1 MKNCLRYCIISALA
15 ALTVVLAG
23 CSTVNS
29 QVTVF
34 HNWPAE
40 VKEKTYVFE
49 RQPAQQNNL
58 EYNSYENLVRARL
71 NQSGFT
77 ESVNGS
83 PAFKVS
89 LNYHTEAGDVQ
100 ISLPAYYSRW
110 NDPFWRFG
118 YSRGP
123 FYNPYFSPYYGFYGP
138 FGPPLLASDLEV
150 RRWYLHEL
158 DLLISEAG
166 SGKQLFDIRSTTE
179 SLNRT
184 LNSQMPKLVESA
196 FKEFPGVSGAASN
209 AGTAAK

>member
-1 MKNCLRYCIISALA
+1 MKNTLRYCMMSALLA
-15 ALTVVLAG
+15 VAVVLTG

-58 EYNSYENLVRARL
+58 EYSSYENLVRNKL
-71 NQSGFT
+71 TQSGFS
-77 ESVNGS
+77 ESASGS
-83 PAFKVS
+83 PAFKVA

-100 ISLPAYYSRW
+100 ISVPAYYYRW

-118 YSRGP
+118 YARGP
-123 FYNPYFSPYYGFYGP
+123 FFNPYFSPYYGFYGP

-150 RRWYLHEL
+150 RRWYRHEL
-158 DLLISEAG
+158 DLLIYEAG
-166 SGKQLFDIRSTTE
+166 SGKQLFDIRSTGE
-179 SLNRT
+179 SLDRT
-184 LNSQMPKLVESA
+184 LSTQMPKLVDSA
-196 FKEFPGVSGAASN
+196 FKEFTSVSG
-209 AGTAAK
+209 TAVK